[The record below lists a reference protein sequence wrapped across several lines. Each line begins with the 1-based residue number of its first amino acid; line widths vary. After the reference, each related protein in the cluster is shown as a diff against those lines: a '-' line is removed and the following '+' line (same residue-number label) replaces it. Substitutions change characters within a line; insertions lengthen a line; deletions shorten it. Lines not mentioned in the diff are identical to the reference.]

1 MEILIWLATGILVG
15 WIASKFFKT
24 NDSLITYL
32 VIGVVGSMIGG
43 YLFGVLGINL
53 GGFLGSLFTS
63 VCGAVVLLF
72 IVTKIKK

>member
-24 NDSLITYL
+24 NNSLIMYL

-43 YLFGVLGINL
+43 YLFGLLGL
-53 GGFLGSLFTS
+53 SFGGFLGSLFTS
-63 VCGAVVLLF
+63 VCGAVLLLF
-72 IVTKIKK
+72 ILSKIKK